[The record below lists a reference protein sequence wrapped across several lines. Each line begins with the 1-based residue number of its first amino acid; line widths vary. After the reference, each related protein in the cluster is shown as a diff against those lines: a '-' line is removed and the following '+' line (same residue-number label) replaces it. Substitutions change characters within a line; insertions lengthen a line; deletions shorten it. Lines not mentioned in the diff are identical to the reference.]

1 MFDEDQAMNLTDTV
15 KNAGPEMIQIST
27 IPAISQ
33 LTGPLNL
40 ESEKVTLPMETG
52 TMGQQYDLNMNQEV
66 TQIF

>member
-52 TMGQQYDLNMNQEV
+52 TMG
-66 TQIF
+66 